1 MARFLDLGSE
11 IQDPRSGIEK
21 NPDPGPRI
29 NIRKYSG
36 SATLLSRVVGL
47 KSPASVQ

>member
-1 MARFLDLGSE
+1 MARFLGLGSE
-11 IQDPRSGIEK
+11 IRIRDLGVEKSGFRTQD
-21 NPDPGPRI
+21 
-29 NIRKYSG
+29 KYSG

>member
-1 MARFLDLGSE
+1 VKYGTVYGYKKCMARFLDLGSE

-29 NIRKYSG
+29 NI
-36 SATLLSRVVGL
+36 
-47 KSPASVQ
+47 PDPQHC